1 MKSNLPHLYPHLP
14 NSEHTT
20 GQPEPSLVFFA
31 KKKQVLEKAEPDN
44 MEDTAA

>member
-14 NSEHTT
+14 NSEYTAE
-20 GQPEPSLVFFA
+20 QPEPSHVFFA
-31 KKKQVLEKAEPDN
+31 KKKQVLEKAGPDN